1 MQLNRTG
8 IILIA
13 FFRLF
18 GIGFLIAQLHGN
30 RTSAFF
36 LIGVIWVAVSLG
48 LLVYA
53 WRGSKQAKHDEWL
66 FKTGVKGRA
75 TIVSAK
81 SGALVNNQPLMTFE
95 LDVEVPG
102 QEVRRA
108 TKKLIVSDFAGH
120 RMQPGLVL
128 AGLRQPR
135 RPERFPAGLVGSYRS

>member
-1 MQLNRTG
+1 MKLNRAG
-8 IILIA
+8 IFLIA
-13 FFRLF
+13 VFLLM
-18 GIGFLIAQLHGN
+18 GIGFLVLNFTVFA
-30 RTSAFF
+30 TSAFF

-66 FKTGVKGRA
+66 FKAGLKGRA

-102 QEVRRA
+102 QEVSRT
-108 TKKLIVSDFAGH
+108 TKRLIVSDFAGH

-128 AGLRQPR
+128 PVYVNPGD
-135 RPERFPAGLVGSYRS
+135 PADFLLAW

>member
-8 IILIA
+8 ILLIA
-13 FFRLF
+13 FFGLM
-18 GIGFLIAQLHGN
+18 GIGFLILN
-30 RTSAFF
+30 FTVFSTSAFF

-66 FKTGVKGRA
+66 FKSGVKGRA

-108 TKKLIVSDFAGH
+108 SKRLIVSDFAGH

-128 AGLRQPR
+128 PVYVNPGD
-135 RPERFPAGLVGSYRS
+135 PADFLLAW